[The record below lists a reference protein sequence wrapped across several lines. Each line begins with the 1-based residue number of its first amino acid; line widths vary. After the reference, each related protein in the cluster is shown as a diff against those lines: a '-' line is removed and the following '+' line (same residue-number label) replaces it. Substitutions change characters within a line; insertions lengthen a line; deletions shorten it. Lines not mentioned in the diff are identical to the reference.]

1 MNINIKD
8 LLIERLEEKGLN
20 PSDFKDI
27 LDMIKQP
34 KYGLIWEN
42 HPEYIEEYLK
52 NNSLVLHEKENLCID
67 FGYGYTNN
75 TLIEGDNLASLL
87 AMRESGEKVDVIYID
102 PPYNTGN
109 EFVYNDKIVD
119 KKDSFKHSK
128 WLSFMEKRLKVARDL
143 LTDEGVIFVSIDDN
157 EQANLKL
164 LMDEVFGGENVE
176 TAVWNTTAE
185 GNSGSLKQVKR
196 IRSIHEY
203 ICIGYKYKP
212 DIVFNKIQEPN
223 EKLDS
228 NSLTTANLAK
238 NNSQKKNKEEDVFDI
253 VAPNG
258 KVWKDEW
265 KFKKEKIDKLLNDNM
280 LYFGKSGNNKPR
292 LIIPTGLDRIVYQ
305 TSIFNIGSTTSGRK
319 DLKNVLDNDF
329 NYPKPISLI
338 KRLLQLHTNKNAKVL
353 DFFAGSGTTGHA
365 VLELNKEDGGHR
377 QFILCTNNENNIC
390 RDVTYERLRR
400 VINGYTTPKGKE
412 VEGLPAN
419 LMYLT
424 IDEIP
429 KENNG
434 AKK

>member
-1 MNINIKD
+1 MDINIRD

-34 KYGLIWEN
+34 KYGLVWKD

-52 NNSLVLHEKENLCID
+52 NNSLVLLEEENLRID
-67 FGYGYTNN
+67 SGYEYTNN
-75 TLIEGDNLASLL
+75 TLMEGDNLASLL
-87 AMRESGEKVDVIYID
+87 TMRESGEKVDVIYID

-119 KKDSFKHSK
+119 KEDSFKHSK

-164 LMDEVFGGENVE
+164 LMDEVFGEENVE
-176 TAVWNTTAE
+176 TMVWNTTAE

-212 DIVFNKIQEPN
+212 GIVFNKIQEPN
-223 EKLDS
+223 EKLGS

-238 NNSQKKNKEEDVFDI
+238 NNSQKKNKEEDIFDI

-292 LIIPTGLDRIVYQ
+292 LIIPTGLDRTVYQ

-319 DLKNVLDNDF
+319 DLKNVLDNEF

-338 KRLLQLHTNKNAKVL
+338 KRLLQLHTNKNSKVL

>member
-67 FGYGYTNN
+67 FGYEYTNN

-164 LMDEVFGGENVE
+164 LMDEVFGEENVE

-238 NNSQKKNKEEDVFDI
+238 NNSQKKNKEEDIFDI

-338 KRLLQLHTNKNAKVL
+338 KRLLQLHINKNAKVL

-434 AKK
+434 VKK

>member
-1 MNINIKD
+1 MNINIKN

-238 NNSQKKNKEEDVFDI
+238 NNSQKKNKEEDIFDI

>member
-238 NNSQKKNKEEDVFDI
+238 NNSQKKNKEEDIFDI

-390 RDVTYERLRR
+390 LDVTYERLRR

>member
-238 NNSQKKNKEEDVFDI
+238 NNSQKKNKEEDIFDI

-412 VEGLPAN
+412 VEGLPSN

>member
-238 NNSQKKNKEEDVFDI
+238 NNSQKKNKEEDIFDI

-280 LYFGKSGNNKPR
+280 LYFGKYGNNKPR

>member
-52 NNSLVLHEKENLCID
+52 NNSLVLHEKENLRID
-67 FGYGYTNN
+67 CGYGYTNN

-119 KKDSFKHSK
+119 KEDSFKHSK

-164 LMDEVFGGENVE
+164 LMDEVFGEENVE
-176 TAVWNTTAE
+176 TMVWNTTAE

-203 ICIGYKYKP
+203 ICVGYKYKH
-212 DIVFNKIQEPN
+212 DIVFNKIQESN
-223 EKLDS
+223 EKLDT

-238 NNSQKKNKEEDVFDI
+238 NNSQKKNKEEDIFDI

-338 KRLLQLHTNKNAKVL
+338 KRFLQLHTNKNAKVL

>member
-238 NNSQKKNKEEDVFDI
+238 NNSQKKNKEEDIFDI

>member
-238 NNSQKKNKEEDVFDI
+238 NNSQKKNKEEDIFDI

-292 LIIPTGLDRIVYQ
+292 LIIPTG
-305 TSIFNIGSTTSGRK
+305 
-319 DLKNVLDNDF
+319 
-329 NYPKPISLI
+329 
-338 KRLLQLHTNKNAKVL
+338 
-353 DFFAGSGTTGHA
+353 
-365 VLELNKEDGGHR
+365 
-377 QFILCTNNENNIC
+377 
-390 RDVTYERLRR
+390 
-400 VINGYTTPKGKE
+400 
-412 VEGLPAN
+412 
-419 LMYLT
+419 
-424 IDEIP
+424 
-429 KENNG
+429 
-434 AKK
+434 

>member
-1 MNINIKD
+1 MAENVHDRLLKRLKDKNIE
-8 LLIERLEEKGLN
+8 IE
-20 PSDFKDI
+20 DFKDI
-27 LDMIKQP
+27 LKDVKKI
-34 KYGLIWEN
+34 KYGLNWEE
-42 HPEYIEEYLK
+42 HTEDIEECIKNSKLTLK
-52 NNSLVLHEKENLCID
+52 EEEDLCIN
-67 FGYGYTNN
+67 YGYDYTDNI
-75 TLIEGDNLASLL
+75 LIEGDNLASLL

-119 KKDSFKHSK
+119 KEDSFKHSK

-164 LMDEVFGGENVE
+164 LMNEVFGKKNVE
-176 TAVWNTTAE
+176 TMVWNKTAE

-212 DIVFNKIQEPN
+212 GIVFNKIQEPN
-223 EKLDS
+223 EKLGS

-238 NNSQKKNKEEDVFDI
+238 NNSQKKNKEEDIFDI

-258 KVWKDEW
+258 KVWRDEW

-292 LIIPTGLDRIVYQ
+292 LIIPTGLDRTVYQ
-305 TSIFNIGSTTSGRK
+305 TSIFNIGSPTLGKK
-319 DLKNVLDNDF
+319 DLKNVLDAEF
-329 NYPKPISLI
+329 SYPKPISLI
-338 KRLLQLHTNKNAKVL
+338 KRFLQLYPNKNAKVL

-365 VLELNKEDGGHR
+365 VLELNKEDGGSR
-377 QFILCTNNENNIC
+377 SFILCNNNENNIC
-390 RDVTYERLRR
+390 KNITYERIKS
-400 VINGYTTPKGKE
+400 VIKGYTTSKG
-412 VEGLPAN
+412 VRIEGIKAN
-419 LMYLT
+419 LKYLKT
-424 IDEIP
+424 DVDETGL
-429 KENNG
+429 EWE
-434 AKK
+434 

>member
-164 LMDEVFGGENVE
+164 LMDEVFGEENVE
-176 TAVWNTTAE
+176 TVVWNTTAE

-212 DIVFNKIQEPN
+212 DTVFNKIQESN
-223 EKLDS
+223 EKLDT

-238 NNSQKKNKEEDVFDI
+238 NNSQKKNKEEDIFDI

-319 DLKNVLDNDF
+319 DLKNVLDSDF

-338 KRLLQLHTNKNAKVL
+338 KRLLQLHTDKNAKVL

>member
-119 KKDSFKHSK
+119 KEDSFKHSK

-164 LMDEVFGGENVE
+164 LMDEVFGEENVE
-176 TAVWNTTAE
+176 TMVWNTTAE

-212 DIVFNKIQEPN
+212 GIVFNKIQEPN
-223 EKLDS
+223 EKLGS

-238 NNSQKKNKEEDVFDI
+238 NNSQKKNKEEDIFDI

-292 LIIPTGLDRIVYQ
+292 LIIPTGLDRTVYQ

-319 DLKNVLDNDF
+319 DLKNVLDNEF

>member
-119 KKDSFKHSK
+119 KEDSFKHSK

-164 LMDEVFGGENVE
+164 LMDEVFGEENVE
-176 TAVWNTTAE
+176 TMVWNTTAE

-212 DIVFNKIQEPN
+212 GIVFNKIQEPN
-223 EKLDS
+223 EKLGS

-238 NNSQKKNKEEDVFDI
+238 NNSQKKNKEEDIFDI

-292 LIIPTGLDRIVYQ
+292 LIIPTGLDRTVYQ

-319 DLKNVLDNDF
+319 DLKNVLDNEF

-338 KRLLQLHTNKNAKVL
+338 KRLLQLHTNKNSKVL
-353 DFFAGSGTTGHA
+353 DFFAGSGTTGQA
-365 VLELNKEDGGHR
+365 VLELNKEDGGYR

>member
-1 MNINIKD
+1 MDINIRD

-34 KYGLIWEN
+34 KYGLVWKD

-52 NNSLVLHEKENLCID
+52 NNSLVLLEEENLRID
-67 FGYGYTNN
+67 SGYEYTNN
-75 TLIEGDNLASLL
+75 TLMEGDNLASLL
-87 AMRESGEKVDVIYID
+87 TMRESGEKVDVIYID

-119 KKDSFKHSK
+119 KEDSFKHSK

-164 LMDEVFGGENVE
+164 LMDEVFGEENVE
-176 TAVWNTTAE
+176 TMVWNTTAE

-212 DIVFNKIQEPN
+212 GIVFNKIQEPN
-223 EKLDS
+223 EKLGS
-228 NSLTTANLAK
+228 NSLNTANLAK
-238 NNSQKKNKEEDVFDI
+238 NNSQKKNKEEDIFDI

-292 LIIPTGLDRIVYQ
+292 LIIPTGLDRTVYQ

-319 DLKNVLDNDF
+319 DLKNVLDNEF

-338 KRLLQLHTNKNAKVL
+338 KRLLQLHTNKNSKVL
-353 DFFAGSGTTGHA
+353 DFFAGSGTTGQA
-365 VLELNKEDGGHR
+365 VLELNKEDGGYR

>member
-1 MNINIKD
+1 MDINIRD

-34 KYGLIWEN
+34 KYGLVWKD

-52 NNSLVLHEKENLCID
+52 NNSLVLLEEENLRID
-67 FGYGYTNN
+67 SGYEYTNN
-75 TLIEGDNLASLL
+75 TLMEGDNLASLL
-87 AMRESGEKVDVIYID
+87 TMRESGEKVDVIYID

-119 KKDSFKHSK
+119 KEDSFKHSK

-164 LMDEVFGGENVE
+164 LMDEVFGEENVE
-176 TAVWNTTAE
+176 TMVWNTTAE

-212 DIVFNKIQEPN
+212 GIVFNKIQEPN
-223 EKLDS
+223 EKLGS

-238 NNSQKKNKEEDVFDI
+238 NNSQKKNKEEDIFDI

-292 LIIPTGLDRIVYQ
+292 LIIPTGLDRTVYQ

-319 DLKNVLDNDF
+319 DLKNVLDNEF

-338 KRLLQLHTNKNAKVL
+338 KRLLQLHTNKNSKVL
-353 DFFAGSGTTGHA
+353 DFFAGSGTTGQA
-365 VLELNKEDGGHR
+365 VLELNKEDGGYR

>member
-164 LMDEVFGGENVE
+164 LMDEVFGEENVE

-238 NNSQKKNKEEDVFDI
+238 NNSQKKNKEEDIFDI

>member
-52 NNSLVLHEKENLCID
+52 NNSLVLHEEENLRID
-67 FGYGYTNN
+67 SGYEYTNN
-75 TLIEGDNLASLL
+75 TLMEGDNLASLL
-87 AMRESGEKVDVIYID
+87 TMRESGEKVDVIYID

-119 KKDSFKHSK
+119 KEDSFKHSK

-164 LMDEVFGGENVE
+164 LMDEVFGEENVE
-176 TAVWNTTAE
+176 TMVWNTTAE

-212 DIVFNKIQEPN
+212 GIVFNKIQEPN
-223 EKLDS
+223 EKLGS

-238 NNSQKKNKEEDVFDI
+238 NNSQKKNKEEDIFDI

-292 LIIPTGLDRIVYQ
+292 LIIPTGLDRTVYQ

-319 DLKNVLDNDF
+319 DLKNVLDNEF

-353 DFFAGSGTTGHA
+353 DFFAGSGTTGQA

>member
-119 KKDSFKHSK
+119 KEDSFKHSK

-164 LMDEVFGGENVE
+164 LMDEVFGEENVE
-176 TAVWNTTAE
+176 TMVWNTTAE

-212 DIVFNKIQEPN
+212 GIVFNKIQEPN
-223 EKLDS
+223 EKLGS

-238 NNSQKKNKEEDVFDI
+238 NNSQKKNKEEDIFDI

-292 LIIPTGLDRIVYQ
+292 LIIPTGLDRTVYQ

-319 DLKNVLDNDF
+319 DLKNVLDNEF

-338 KRLLQLHTNKNAKVL
+338 KRLLQLHTNKNSKVL
-353 DFFAGSGTTGHA
+353 DFFAGSGTTGQA

>member
-1 MNINIKD
+1 MDINIRD

-119 KKDSFKHSK
+119 KEDSFKHSK

-164 LMDEVFGGENVE
+164 LMDEVFGEENVE
-176 TAVWNTTAE
+176 TMVWNTTAE

-212 DIVFNKIQEPN
+212 GIVFNKIQEPN
-223 EKLDS
+223 EKLGS

-238 NNSQKKNKEEDVFDI
+238 NNSQKKNKEEDIFDI

-292 LIIPTGLDRIVYQ
+292 LIIPTGLDRTVYQ

-319 DLKNVLDNDF
+319 DLKNVLDNEF

-338 KRLLQLHTNKNAKVL
+338 KRLLQLHTNKNSKVL
-353 DFFAGSGTTGHA
+353 DFFAGSGTTGQA
-365 VLELNKEDGGHR
+365 VLELNKEDGGYR

>member
-42 HPEYIEEYLK
+42 HPGYIEEYLK

-67 FGYGYTNN
+67 FGYEYTNN

-164 LMDEVFGGENVE
+164 LMDEVFGEENVE

-238 NNSQKKNKEEDVFDI
+238 NNSQKKNKEEDIFDI

-338 KRLLQLHTNKNAKVL
+338 KRLLQLHINKNAKVL

-434 AKK
+434 VKK

>member
-67 FGYGYTNN
+67 FGYEYTNN

-164 LMDEVFGGENVE
+164 LMDEVFGEENVE
-176 TAVWNTTAE
+176 TVVWNTTAE

-212 DIVFNKIQEPN
+212 DIVFNKIQESN
-223 EKLDS
+223 EKLDT

-238 NNSQKKNKEEDVFDI
+238 NNSQKKNKEEDIFDI

-319 DLKNVLDNDF
+319 DLKNVLDSDF

-424 IDEIP
+424 IDEIL

>member
-238 NNSQKKNKEEDVFDI
+238 NNSQKKNKEEDIFDI

-329 NYPKPISLI
+329 DYPKPISLI